1 MAASDQTYRNQKTLH
16 HVFAWSSVAML
27 VTTGWMFWDDYNR
40 PFKKEQRVFRDVEE
54 ELAKR
59 AMLAAAPSA
68 DQRQAVVAAEQELA
82 KAREVRKS
90 VRDQADAKV
99 KSLLPGQA
107 KRETLR
113 ANKKADFDSVTSF
126 YNIAVEQHGADSP
139 EARRY
144 LAEMDKARQ
153 QLDALQREVE
163 EGQATIDQV
172 QYEQFAV
179 PGEESQLSPKEAED
193 RLSAAED
200 KHKKLTD
207 EFDRF
212 LKLAAQKEW
221 TIWDTMRGL
230 PILEGFASPT
240 KIQQYTLDE
249 LPIDYAF
256 KYVTRYDRC
265 TTCHLGL
272 EKAAYTRDAL
282 TKLSQDPA
290 SDSALQASLTN
301 AQETVAERNRIID
314 EYNKTVSGKD
324 RKDKLP
330 LSVKELQPSRVDLNE
345 GRINMFAAH
354 PRLDLFVDSNSPHPA
369 EKFGCTACHS
379 GQGSATTF
387 VDATHSPN
395 DTVTMDK
402 WRKEHD
408 WQSIHFWDFP
418 MYPKR
423 FAEAACVKCHYQITD
438 LIRDGSQVE
447 APTLVKGYN
456 LVRELGCFGCH
467 EISGLNKGRW
477 VGPDLRLEPD
487 PPLDA
492 LPPAEKAKRLSDPAN
507 PPGMMRKVGPSLERI
522 SEKTHTGWVRQWIKA
537 PREFRPDT
545 RMPHYYGQANNT
557 ADVLRKEAEESK
569 RSSQEKFPDAEVDSI
584 AHYLFSKSSDLVK
597 QIGEHANDAEDARQ
611 ADEKAVE
618 ELTAKINDV
627 NVSEKDKKE
636 ATRQLAETKARMKAR
651 SMPRPVDAVQLPA
664 APADDKAKGE
674 QQERGRH
681 LFATKGCM
689 ACHQHGAMA
698 QEVKVEGKLPLPE
711 LHNDTNFGPNL
722 SRLAS
727 KIGTKADDPSSGR
740 KWLLNWLLNPTS
752 HNPRTLMPYT
762 QISEAEADDIASWL
776 LAQKSD
782 YPGVQVQEPD
792 LATLKALAQVWL
804 EKSLTR
810 RQIKTV
816 LEEEQG
822 FSDADLVS
830 RPADA
835 DERLLGG
842 SLAGQ
847 DGVHKLKMFIGKK
860 AINNLGCYGCHTIP
874 GFETTK
880 PIGTALNEWGKK
892 DPERLAFEDSPAYVK
907 DNFDSVDVRRDL
919 TPEEQKANERRPD
932 GQKLKGWEFQDGKRP
947 YEKFFA
953 AQLDHRHHTREGFL
967 HLKLQEPR
975 SYDYNRVRS
984 WDDRLRMPQFKFARP
999 IRQPNESDEAFAQR
1013 SSKEEAAAREAV
1025 MTFILGLV
1033 AEPVPA
1039 KYVYN
1044 PPQDRHDEVKGRQVL
1059 EKFNCGGCHLIRP
1072 GVFDLKLTGDKLGDK
1087 TVKDAVL
1094 GKLEEFFQALGKDP
1108 ADFPYKEHNAWGGET
1123 PKRKDLIRAHG
1134 INPPEGKFVN
1144 DDGDKFGPDEKNLFL
1159 RLTHA
1164 LRFIAPNGEA
1174 HDIPAASNILVPREA
1189 LGDMTDPYGGAFGI
1203 NLSQYLQKRDA
1214 DTYGG
1219 GKVNYSQAAGPPS
1232 LIREGEKVQ
1241 PGWLFQFLR
1250 NPIAI
1255 RPLTVLRMP
1264 KFNMSDEDAMAI
1276 VNYFTA
1282 ADKITNPGIGLT
1294 YPYLNVPEKDEAYIQ
1309 RKTREYVER
1318 LKKAGKYDAEV
1329 KELQPV
1335 WAQAS
1340 RDLIAAAEG
1349 RLKSA
1354 NLSLEDAKKKNEA
1367 VDVAQKA
1374 VDAADAEVKKL
1385 KQALDAGDFKDLQKQ
1400 WETKEAYIADAYRL
1414 VANGN
1419 LCQSCHSIGSVE
1431 AKQATGPPLA
1441 LTHERLRPEWTAKWF
1456 ANPQR
1461 FLHYTTV
1468 MPANF
1473 KADTKQYDTE
1483 FLGGGN
1489 ERQFSEDQLKAAR
1502 DLLMAYPQVIDWP
1515 ILKYR
1520 PGPGVA
1526 GGK

>member
-16 HVFAWSSVAML
+16 LVFAWSSVIML
-27 VTTGWMFWDDYNR
+27 VTTAWMFWDDYNR

-59 AMLAAAPSA
+59 AMLAAAPTKE
-68 DQRQAVVAAEQELA
+68 QRDAVVAAEQELA
-82 KAREVRKS
+82 LTREARKA

-99 KSLLPGQA
+99 KSLLPAQA

-113 ANKKADFDSVTSF
+113 ANRKADFDSVTSF

-153 QLDALQREVE
+153 QLDQLQREVE

-172 QYEQFAV
+172 QYEKFPV
-179 PGEESQLSPKEAED
+179 PGEESQLTPKEAED
-193 RLSAAED
+193 HLSVAED

-212 LKLAAQKEW
+212 VKLAAQKEW
-221 TIWDTMRGL
+221 TIWDTLRGL

-272 EKAAYTRDAL
+272 EKATYTYAAL
-282 TKLSQDPA
+282 AKLSQDPA
-290 SDSALQASLTN
+290 SDEELKTALAN
-301 AQETVAERNRIID
+301 AQETVAERNRVI
-314 EYNKTVSGKD
+314 EAYNKTVSAKD

-330 LSVKELQPSRVDLNE
+330 LSVKDLQPNRVDLDQS
-345 GRINMFAAH
+345 RVNMFAAH
-354 PRLDLFVDSNSPHPA
+354 PRLDLYVDSNSPHPA

-402 WRKEHD
+402 WRKEHG
-408 WQSIHFWDFP
+408 WESIHFWDFP

-438 LIRDGSQVE
+438 LIQDGSQVE

-467 EISGLNKGRW
+467 EISGMNKGRW

-487 PPLDA
+487 PPLDS

-507 PPGMMRKVGPSLERI
+507 PPGTMRKVGPSLERI
-522 SEKTHTGWVRQWIKA
+522 SEKTDIDWVRQWIKA
-537 PREFRPDT
+537 PRSFRPDT
-545 RMPHYYGQANNT
+545 RMPHYYGQPNNT
-557 ADVLRKEAEESK
+557 PEELRKEAEESK
-569 RSSQEKFPDAEVDSI
+569 RSSQEKFPDAEIASI
-584 AHYLFSKSSDLVK
+584 AHYLFTKSTDLVK
-597 QIGEHANDAEDARQ
+597 QIGEHANDAEDVRQ

-618 ELTAKINDV
+618 ELTAKINDAAV
-627 NVSEKDKKE
+627 PEKDKKE
-636 ATRQLAETKARMKAR
+636 ATRLLAETKTRIKAR
-651 SMPRPVDAVQLPA
+651 TMPRPVDAVQLPA
-664 APADDKAKGE
+664 APADDKAKAE
-674 QQERGRH
+674 QQERGRN

-698 QEVKVEGKLPLPE
+698 EDGKTEGKLPLPA

-722 SRLAS
+722 SRIIS
-727 KIGTKADDPSSGR
+727 KLGTKPDDPQSAR
-740 KWLLNWLLNPTS
+740 KWLINWLLSPTS

-762 QISEAEADDIASWL
+762 QITEADADDIASWL

-782 YPGVQVQEPD
+782 FPRVHVEEPD

-822 FSDADLVS
+822 FSEADLAS

-835 DERLLGG
+835 DERILGG

-847 DGVHKLKMFIGKK
+847 EGVHKLKMFIGKK

-892 DPERLAFEDSPAYVK
+892 DPERIAFEDSPAYVK
-907 DNFDSVDVRRDL
+907 DNFHIVDVRRDL
-919 TPEEQKANERRPD
+919 TPEEQKANERRPEE
-932 GQKLKGWEFQDGKRP
+932 QKLQGWEFKDGKRP
-947 YEKFFA
+947 YERYFA
-953 AQLDHRHHTREGFL
+953 EQLDHRHHTREGFL
-967 HLKLQEPR
+967 HLKLTEPR

-984 WDDRLRMPQFKFARP
+984 WDDRIRMPQFKFARP
-999 IRQPNESDEAFAQR
+999 QRQPNESDEAFALR
-1013 SSKEEAAAREAV
+1013 ASKEEAEGREAV

-1072 GVFDLKLTGDKLGDK
+1072 GVYDFKLTGDKVGDK
-1087 TVKDAVL
+1087 TVKDVVL
-1094 GKLEEFFQALGKDP
+1094 GKLEEWYNALGKDP
-1108 ADFPYKEHNAWGGET
+1108 SDFPYKEHNAWGGET
-1123 PKRKDLIRAHG
+1123 PKRKDLVRAHG
-1134 INPPEGKFVN
+1134 VTPPQGKFVN
-1144 DDGDKFGPDEKNLFL
+1144 DDADKFGPDEKNLFL

-1164 LRFIAPNGEA
+1164 LRFINAVGET
-1174 HDIPAASNILVPREA
+1174 HDIPAGTDILMPRE
-1189 LGDMTDPYGGAFGI
+1189 GVGPMSDPYGGAFSI

-1214 DTYGG
+1214 ETYGG
-1219 GKVNYSQAAGPPS
+1219 GKVNYSYAAGPPS

-1241 PGWLFQFLR
+1241 PSWLFQFLR
-1250 NPIAI
+1250 NPISI
-1255 RPLTVLRMP
+1255 RPMTVLRMP

-1282 ADKITNPGIGLT
+1282 VDKMINPGIGLT
-1294 YPYLNVPEKDEAYIQ
+1294 YPYLRVPEKDEGFLLQ
-1309 RKTREYVER
+1309 KTREYVEWLR
-1318 LKKAGKYDAEV
+1318 KAGRYDATV

-1335 WAQAS
+1335 WALVS
-1340 RDLIAAAEG
+1340 RDLIAAAES
-1349 RLKSA
+1349 RQKAAATALD
-1354 NLSLEDAKKKNEA
+1354 DAKKKNEG
-1367 VDVAQKA
+1367 VDAAQKVA
-1374 VDAADAEVKKL
+1374 ADADAEVKKL

-1400 WETKEAYIADAYRL
+1400 WETNEAYIADAYRL

-1419 LCQSCHSIGSVE
+1419 LCQSCHSIGSID
-1431 AKQATGPPLA
+1431 AKQATGPPLGLA
-1441 LTHERLRPEWTAKWF
+1441 HERLRPDWTAKWF

-1473 KADTKQYDTE
+1473 KADAKQYETE

-1489 ERQFSEDQLKAAR
+1489 ERHFSEDQIKAAR